1 MSVTEILRQLPDPN
15 LRISDISQADDS
27 ITLDS
32 AKRCYTP
39 SHLRRRNPWLRERA
53 ITSSR
58 KLHSLLVVCLFF
70 CSVGVIY
77 GQASFTEEVIGESTA
92 GANCEQ
98 YSTTK
103 LAISCTGSWATASAE
118 GYEIATAKN
127 GFGPMRAYSFSSV
140 TLGDGEPA
148 ADSAPVNDIVL
159 DHLSIVGLNGEPTAF
174 LKFIFE
180 CLNCI
185 QYDYPFA
192 YYTAYA
198 GAYGPCQIYG
208 IGASPLC
215 TLTVPIAY
223 NGNGQPTPV
232 YLQRELQI
240 NAITN
245 VVGGPPGVTI
255 TTSVCVGYAAGGC
268 GTIGATVKASVINAK
283 GKVIKGVTVVGDSGH
298 FYN

>member
-1 MSVTEILRQLPDPN
+1 M
-15 LRISDISQADDS
+15 
-27 ITLDS
+27 
-32 AKRCYTP
+32 
-39 SHLRRRNPWLRERA
+39 
-53 ITSSR
+53 
-58 KLHSLLVVCLFF
+58 
-70 CSVGVIY
+70 
-77 GQASFTEEVIGESTA
+77 
-92 GANCEQ
+92 
-98 YSTTK
+98 
-103 LAISCTGSWATASAE
+103 
-118 GYEIATAKN
+118 
-127 GFGPMRAYSFSSV
+127 
-140 TLGDGEPA
+140 
-148 ADSAPVNDIVL
+148 NDIVL